1 MMLSGVGPPY
11 NKSMQISGRV
21 IKEVV
26 SKGSKSEHAAVLLDT
41 GKKKYVLRRVG
52 GNPFK
57 DPALDKLVGK
67 SISVVGNVAGQTL
80 LMSEWAESAK

>member
-1 MMLSGVGPPY
+1 
-11 NKSMQISGRV
+11 MQISGRV

-26 SKGSKSEHAAVLLDT
+26 AKGSKSEHSAVLLDT

-52 GNPFK
+52 GNPFR

-67 SISVVGNVAGQTL
+67 DISAVGNVTGYTL
-80 LMSEWAESAK
+80 LMSDWSEK